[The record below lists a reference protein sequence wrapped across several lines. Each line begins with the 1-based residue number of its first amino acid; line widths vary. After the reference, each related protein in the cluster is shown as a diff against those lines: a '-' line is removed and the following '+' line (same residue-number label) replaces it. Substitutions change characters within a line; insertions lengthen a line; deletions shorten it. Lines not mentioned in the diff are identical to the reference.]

1 MNIFVINKNPVLAA
15 QQLCN
20 SHVVKMIVESAQ
32 LLSTHDRF
40 HGIEENRYK
49 SCYLNHPCRK
59 CLENIHNYVWLCHHL
74 NALLDEYT
82 FRYNKFH
89 KCREM
94 FNRCWKQYLE
104 MTYDSNLLSFPK
116 CMINEL
122 KVGSDSIE
130 DVVKAYQN
138 YYRFKKKSLKR
149 FQYKNREMPEWLKN

>member
-1 MNIFVINKNPVLAA
+1 MNIFVINENPVLAA

-40 HGIEENRYK
+40 HGIDENRYK
-49 SCYLNHPCRK
+49 SFYLHHPCRR
-59 CLENIHNYVWLCHHL
+59 CLENRQNYIWLCHHL

-82 FRYNKFH
+82 YRYGKIH

-94 FNRCWKQYLE
+94 FNRCWKSYLE

-116 CMINEL
+116 CMLKEL
-122 KVGSDSIE
+122 KVGSDNID

-138 YYRFKKKSLKR
+138 YYRFKKNTLKR
-149 FQYKNREMPEWLKN
+149 FNYKNREVPEWLKK